1 MRARPLPQAWR
12 TCAYHPP
19 RLRICRYKIEFSDDQ
34 DKPRV
39 QLKYPQGM
47 TGPQPQPYVPP
58 PASALPVQQ
67 APNHLTG
74 MTPAPYG
81 QPMSGPGPEATP
93 PPVPPTQA
101 GSSATQNTKKA
112 PIEFDQAI
120 NYVTKIKKTFEDK
133 PGTYRAFLEIL
144 HTYQKEQKSIKA
156 VSYTHLTLPTICSV

>member
-58 PASALPVQQ
+58 PASAIPVQQ
-67 APNHLTG
+67 APPL
-74 MTPAPYG
+74 PAMGGGAPPYSG
-81 QPMSGPGPEATP
+81 QPMGAPPEMSSAPPIPPMGGGGASAVRP
-93 PPVPPTQA
+93 PPRRAGAVAFRHLPRCFQSPLISQMFTSN
-101 GSSATQNTKKA
+101 GSSVPFFIGKLRHHG
-112 PIEFDQAI
+112 IMHQA
-120 NYVTKIKKTFEDK
+120 
-133 PGTYRAFLEIL
+133 
-144 HTYQKEQKSIKA
+144 
-156 VSYTHLTLPTICSV
+156 